1 MGVPAV
7 TVLRRGSPADGAVGT
22 AAPLAP
28 VAAVPSL
35 PFYPKLCPAHTRG
48 SLYGADPP
56 QDPALQ
62 AARSHSSIGNSWN
75 SSHSCAPP
83 PQAPPAALW
92 ALHGRSPKAT
102 GRAAKRDS
110 QPCLLQ
116 TAPRHCYHS
125 ICLRVCV
132 CVCVWGGGDDSW
144 EVLGQCLNLYLKVS
158 LIFSSFFRFVMWV
171 GMCRREKRMYTGGEG
186 ASMYGQKKK

>member
-1 MGVPAV
+1 MWVGVLGTAV
-7 TVLRRGSPADGAVGT
+7 RRSPELCWNEDGRVGAPRLRRGC
-22 AAPLAP
+22 AAPCLRFPPIPLPPGLGWGCRLSPCSAGGLLQTGLW
-28 VAAVPSL
+28 VPLRLWHLWQLSH
-35 PFYPKLCPAHTRG
+35 LCPFTQSSAPLTPEDHSMGLT
-48 SLYGADPP
+48 PP

-62 AARSHSSIGNSWN
+62 TAWSHSSIGNSWN

-132 CVCVWGGGDDSW
+132 CVC
-144 EVLGQCLNLYLKVS
+144 LYW
-158 LIFSSFFRFVMWV
+158 F
-171 GMCRREKRMYTGGEG
+171 
-186 ASMYGQKKK
+186 